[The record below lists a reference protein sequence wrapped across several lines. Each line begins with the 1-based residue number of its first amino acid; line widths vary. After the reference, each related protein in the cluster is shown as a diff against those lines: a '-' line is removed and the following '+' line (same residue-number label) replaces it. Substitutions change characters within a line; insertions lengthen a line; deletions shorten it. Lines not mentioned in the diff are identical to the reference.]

1 MGESLYAIDG
11 TGSMKKILTCLFFI
25 SVIALNAQSDEDYYS
40 ERILRYGDHTY
51 LHSVRS
57 VLFEK
62 SGIPLSDPVI
72 FLNSNETLL
81 LQFDLLE
88 EDIRDFSYR
97 IVHCTSDW
105 HPSALSENEYTEGFF
120 NDNIIDYKHSSGT
133 LQPYWHYSLSFPN
146 AQMKPILSG
155 NYLFIVF
162 ELGNPDS
169 LVLTRRFHVVNPITE
184 LQTNIHRATSIDLR
198 NSHQEIDF
206 QLFTKGLTINN
217 PYQDI
222 KVAIRQNQHPE
233 FTLSGLKPLFATS
246 EKLDFNLED
255 GNVMEGGSEYRPL
268 DLRTT
273 RFATM
278 SVDRFATDSSNGQ
291 MQAILKPD
299 VRIHTQRYSSSDDLN
314 GRFLVKIYDGR
325 DGMLE
330 ADYLQVRFV
339 LKSPAPI
346 EGQSVY
352 LDGIF
357 RNEFSKKDLR
367 MHYIDSTGMY
377 EKTLVLKQGFYNYRY
392 VHTTASGL
400 STLETEGSHY
410 ETRNEYGIFIYWQA
424 PGTRYEQLIGY
435 SKVLAGGF

>member
-1 MGESLYAIDG
+1 
-11 TGSMKKILTCLFFI
+11 MKKILTFLFLI
-25 SVIALNAQSDEDYYS
+25 SAIALNAQSDEDYFS
-40 ERILRYGDHTY
+40 ERILRYSDHSY

-62 SGIPLSDPVI
+62 SGSPLSDPVI
-72 FLNSNETLL
+72 FLNSTETLQ

-97 IVHCTSDW
+97 IVHCTSNW
-105 HPSALSENEYTEGFF
+105 QPSALSENEFTEGFF

-146 AQMKPILSG
+146 AQMKPLLSG
-155 NYLFIVF
+155 NYLLIVY

-169 LVLTRRFHVVNPITE
+169 LVLTRRFHVVNPITV

-198 NSHQEIDF
+198 NSHQEVDF

-222 KVAIRQNQHPE
+222 QVVICQNQHPD
-233 FTLSGLKPLFATS
+233 FTLSGLKPLFANG
-246 EKLDFNLED
+246 EKLDYNLED

-278 SVDRFATDSSNGQ
+278 SVDRLATDSTHGQ
-291 MQAILKPD
+291 VLALLKPD
-299 VRIHTQRYSSSDDLN
+299 VRIHTQRYSSSEDLN

-325 DGMLE
+325 DGSLE
-330 ADYLQVRFV
+330 ADYLQVRFS
-339 LKSPAPI
+339 LKSPTPV

-352 LDGIF
+352 LDGLF
-357 RNEFSKKDLR
+357 RNEFSKKELR
-367 MHYIDSTGMY
+367 MHYNDSAGMY
-377 EKTLVLKQGFYNYRY
+377 DKTLVLKQGFYNYRY
-392 VHTTASGL
+392 VHTSTNAL

-435 SKVLAGGF
+435 SKALAGGF